1 MQDRI
6 SGASSG
12 RGRQVPDR
20 FMARAVELARARLGS
35 VSPRPA
41 VGAVLVKGN
50 RIVAAASTEPGSG
63 RHAERAA
70 IEMAGGDAGGCD
82 LFVTLEPCTHYGNTP
97 PCSRM
102 IIDAGVSRVFAAVG
116 DPNPESGDGF
126 GELARAGIDAQVGMS
141 AAEAAPIYQG
151 FFKWVETRRPYVTA
165 KWAMSLDGKIATRSG
180 DSRYIS
186 GEQSRNAVH
195 TMRKETDAIL
205 VGVGTVLADDPLLT
219 CRLASVGAEF
229 QPLRVVLDNS
239 ARTPANAKMLA
250 RSTPGKTLI
259 VVSERAPADRVE
271 CLRQAGAEVLTLSC
285 SKGIS
290 LSDLLDE
297 LGRRGILNL
306 LVEGG
311 GTVLGSF
318 FDSELVD
325 RVEAFVAPTVLGGA
339 AAPGPVAGQ
348 GLASL
353 ADAGK
358 FQRLDI
364 SQSGADSHISAVF
377 RIYGPGAG

>member
-6 SGASSG
+6 FGASSG
-12 RGRQVPDR
+12 RGRPVPDR
-20 FMARAVELARARLGS
+20 FMARALELARARLGS

-50 RIVAAASTEPGSG
+50 RIVAAAGTEPGSG

-70 IEMAGGDAGGCD
+70 IEMAGGDARGCD
-82 LFVTLEPCTHYGNTP
+82 LYVTLEPCTHYGNTP
-97 PCSRM
+97 PCSRL
-102 IIDAGVSRVFAAVG
+102 IIDAGVSRVFAAIA

-126 GELARAGIDAQVGMS
+126 GELNKAGIDLHVGIS
-141 AAEAAPIYQG
+141 AAEAVPIYQG
-151 FFKWVETRRPYVTA
+151 FFKWIETRRPYVTA

-186 GEQSRNAVH
+186 GEQSRKAVH
-195 TMRKETDAIL
+195 AMRKETDAIL
-205 VGVGTVLADDPLLT
+205 VGVGTALADDPLLT
-219 CRLASVGAEF
+219 CRLSSVGDEF
-229 QPLRVVLDNS
+229 QPLRVVLDSS
-239 ARTPANAKMLA
+239 ARTPANARMLA
-250 RSTPGKTLI
+250 ASTPGKTLI
-259 VVSERAPADRVE
+259 AVSERAPVDRVE
-271 CLRQAGAEVLTLSC
+271 RLRQAGAEVLALPGAN
-285 SKGIS
+285 GIS

-311 GTVLGSF
+311 GAVLGSF
-318 FDSELVD
+318 FDVGLVD

-339 AAPGPVAGQ
+339 AAPGPVAGE

-353 ADAGK
+353 AEAGE

-364 SQSGADSHISAVF
+364 SRSGADSHISVVF
-377 RIYGPGAG
+377 HTYGPDAG

>member
-1 MQDRI
+1 
-6 SGASSG
+6 
-12 RGRQVPDR
+12 
-20 FMARAVELARARLGS
+20 
-35 VSPRPA
+35 
-41 VGAVLVKGN
+41 
-50 RIVAAASTEPGSG
+50 
-63 RHAERAA
+63 
-70 IEMAGGDAGGCD
+70 
-82 LFVTLEPCTHYGNTP
+82 
-97 PCSRM
+97 
-102 IIDAGVSRVFAAVG
+102 
-116 DPNPESGDGF
+116 
-126 GELARAGIDAQVGMS
+126 
-141 AAEAAPIYQG
+141 
-151 FFKWVETRRPYVTA
+151 
-165 KWAMSLDGKIATRSG
+165 
-180 DSRYIS
+180 
-186 GEQSRNAVH
+186 
-195 TMRKETDAIL
+195 MRKETDAIL

-250 RSTPGKTLI
+250 CSTPGKTLI

-339 AAPGPVAGQ
+339 AAPGPVARPGT
-348 GLASL
+348 GEPRGRGKVPAPRHLSIGSRLSYLRRNFAPTAPARDVHRNNRGNRPDRNEPTFTPSL
-353 ADAGK
+353 PAL
-358 FQRLDI
+358 R
-364 SQSGADSHISAVF
+364 
-377 RIYGPGAG
+377 